1 MEILKSLESL
11 KTMKT
16 LKTLKTLKT
25 METMETMKTMKTL
38 IPGKRYTFYEKNN
51 STDDTIHVIFEAE
64 FIDII
69 KGVYDTIR
77 VCNYQFIADN
87 LIDYGQ
93 INIGML
99 TTPADWIDKVVYK
112 EDNDLL
118 KQISLII

>member
-1 MEILKSLESL
+1 MEILKTLESL

-16 LKTLKTLKT
+16 LKTLKT
-25 METMETMKTMKTL
+25 METMKTL

-51 STDDTIHVIFEAE
+51 STDDTTHVIFEAE

>member
-1 MEILKSLESL
+1 METLKTLESL

-16 LKTLKTLKT
+16 MKTTDSLKTLSS
-25 METMETMKTMKTL
+25 L
-38 IPGKRYTFYEKNN
+38 IAGQRYTFYEKKNWKN
-51 STDDTIHVIFEAE
+51 LIIIFEAE

-77 VCNYQFIADN
+77 VCKYQYIADN
-87 LIDYGQ
+87 LINYGEM
-93 INIGML
+93 NNGML

-118 KQISLII
+118 KQISLMI

>member
-1 MEILKSLESL
+1 METLKALESL

-16 LKTLKTLKT
+16 TESLKTLSS
-25 METMETMKTMKTL
+25 L
-38 IPGKRYTFYEKNN
+38 IAGQRYTFYEKKDN
-51 STDDTIHVIFEAE
+51 TTHVIFEAE

-77 VCNYQFIADN
+77 VCKYQYIADN
-87 LIDYGQ
+87 LIYYGEM
-93 INIGML
+93 NNGML

-118 KQISLII
+118 KQITLMI